1 MEWTTFITWIIGLY
15 VLWYAGNILKD
26 MLFSRGTAK
35 VGESVHYDIGD
46 FLNEEESVEVK
57 DSDFYVAS
65 ETVDLPEVISKKE
78 PIIQVSKTSVEF
90 EEPPGGQGIP
100 LTEFLKSFKKK
111 SEESAQKIQFT

>member
-1 MEWTTFITWIIGLY
+1 MEWTTFITSIIGLY
-15 VLWYAGNILKD
+15 GLWYAGNILKD
-26 MLFSRGTAK
+26 TFSRRTAK
-35 VGESVHYDIGD
+35 AGESVHYDIGD

-65 ETVDLPEVISKKE
+65 ETLDLPEVFPEKE
-78 PIIQVSKTSVEF
+78 PIVQAKKTSVEF